1 MTTTEDLVK
10 AARLVISAQFGSVAM
25 LERKMGV
32 GFAHASQLMTGLE
45 EIAVVGPPKG
55 TRARDVLVPP
65 NRLREVIASI
75 RGEK

>member
-1 MTTTEDLVK
+1 MTTEELVR
-10 AARLVISAQFGSVAM
+10 AAEWVISAQFGSVAM

-45 EIAVVGPPKG
+45 EIAVVGRPKG

-65 NRLREVIASI
+65 NRLPEIVATI